1 MTDRLPPIQAIGGLE
16 LGPADALVVMAPARL
31 GTDSRRALR
40 DYVRHHLGGTDRPIL
55 ILDGGMQIGVLR
67 EDDSPAAAHLPEPEV
82 SDSSFGEFDAA
93 VRKFGDRS

>member
-1 MTDRLPPIQAIGGLE
+1 MTDRPPPIQAIGVLK
-16 LGPADALVVMAPARL
+16 LGPSDALVVMTPAKL
-31 GTDSRRALR
+31 ASDGRRALR

-67 EDDSPAAAHLPEPEV
+67 EDDPPAAAHLPEPEV

-93 VRKFGDRS
+93 VRTLGDRP